1 MATTTSSQEIT
12 LPDAKT
18 LQYATKIAIEK
29 DKPILLDY
37 YVFSCKGQC
46 CIGRIENG
54 ENILFKSPEE
64 YTSSIKNISKT
75 ESFFIVETENSLYLL
90 SKEVKI
96 KKLSLN

>member
-1 MATTTSSQEIT
+1 MATTTSTQEIN
-12 LPDAKT
+12 LPDNKT

-37 YVFSCKGQC
+37 YIHSCKGQC

-75 ESFFIVETENSLYLL
+75 DKEYIIETENSLYLL
-90 SKEVKI
+90 NNSVKI
-96 KKLSLN
+96 KKLSIN

>member
-1 MATTTSSQEIT
+1 MAATTSTQEIN
-12 LPDAKT
+12 LPDNKT

-37 YVFSCKGQC
+37 YIHSCKGQC

-75 ESFFIVETENSLYLL
+75 DKEFIIETENSLYLL
-90 SKEVKI
+90 NNSVKI
-96 KKLSLN
+96 KKLSIN

>member
-1 MATTTSSQEIT
+1 MATTTSTQEIN
-12 LPDAKT
+12 LPDNKT

-37 YVFSCKGQC
+37 YVHSCKGQC

-75 ESFFIVETENSLYLL
+75 DKEFIIETENSLYLL
-90 SKEVKI
+90 NNSVKI
-96 KKLSLN
+96 KKLSIN

>member
-1 MATTTSSQEIT
+1 MASATTSQEIK
-12 LPDAKT
+12 LPEAKT
-18 LQYATKIAIEK
+18 LQYATKLAIQK

-37 YVFSCKGQC
+37 FVDSCNGQC

-75 ESFFIVETENSLYLL
+75 ADEYIIETENSLYLL
-90 SKEVKI
+90 NNTVKI
-96 KKLSLN
+96 KKLSIG

>member
-1 MATTTSSQEIT
+1 MATTTSTQEIN
-12 LPDAKT
+12 LPDNKT

-37 YVFSCKGQC
+37 YIHSCKGQC

-75 ESFFIVETENSLYLL
+75 DKEFIIETENSLYLL
-90 SKEVKI
+90 NNSVKI
-96 KKLSLN
+96 KKLSIN

>member
-1 MATTTSSQEIT
+1 MATAKTSQDIK

-18 LQYATKIAIEK
+18 LQFATKIAIES

-37 YVFSCKGQC
+37 YVHSCKGQC

-75 ESFFIVETENSLYLL
+75 DSEFIIETENSLYLL
-90 SKEVKI
+90 NNSVKI
-96 KKLSLN
+96 KKLSIN